1 MKIGKRLAALAL
13 CLVMVLGMV
22 GTAGAASNNAENE
35 GTEPTFTG
43 TITINNLQMGAT
55 YHAYKLLDLYAP
67 VGTANAQVYGFKN
80 DSAWAGFFLNKEVEG
95 VNTAPVAEYFDVV
108 EVTDEKGYQVAA
120 NEYWDIDYVVTLKA
134 TVEDQDAAGAAIAKL
149 ALEWVSTHDVPVA
162 GTLENAG
169 YSRNSTITVHEP
181 GYYLVDTNTGSLG
194 SLGTMG
200 GTDADGN
207 ATDTLEVDEK
217 NTLPMVIKSVWDG
230 EDAPTD
236 SNKFDYI
243 SNPNSGSRMTG
254 QIGLGVNVGGK
265 EGSWYSA
272 TSASFND
279 TIYYRTYVNASK
291 GAERYWLFDR
301 LDPSLD
307 LVENSFEV
315 YKYDGTNKTSLTQ
328 GTDWTLETNLYYVE
342 QKDEKTFSHTCSFIV
357 KFNDDVVSALKEGE
371 FLVVFYNAI
380 LNETAVAEAN
390 ANIAVLGT
398 GKGDLQYTE
407 ISEFTAN
414 ETEIAK
420 YVGNEVPSVQG
431 SKPTGEGVALFC
443 EDIVS
448 AKFSTALVYSYYFD
462 LVKTD
467 KDDNVLSGAK
477 FQLLDENKNPI
488 SLVRYE
494 DPFAGAPDGV
504 NRALFDYLGTGMSAN
519 MRIISVNDS
528 MLDDLIN
535 MGRMSNGM
543 YAAMAGLQSHRRQQG
558 WKYYARTEYST
569 TPWTEKPED
578 GTTIEHPAETFTY
591 VDRDA
596 HYRLAKPGETGI
608 TEFEAGHIR
617 FVGLDAGTYYLH
629 EVKAPEGYNTLAVD
643 QKIVLSNPVYNV
655 SAGGSNGTAVGGAGG
670 VSAAALKRYVV
681 LYIND
686 SENSVPVRGDVT
698 LVGETEKTRF
708 YPEMTKYLVFRES
721 MYQTTTGT
729 GTDAGGKNPSQIG
742 YGTIV
747 GGLDDGANGGVQIVN
762 LTGSELPHTGGI
774 GTTIFYTL
782 GGLLVVGAG
791 ILLVVKK
798 RMGAA
803 E

>member
-1 MKIGKRLAALAL
+1 MKGIKRLAALAL
-13 CLVMVLGMV
+13 AAVMAVAMV
-22 GTAGAASNNAENE
+22 VPAWAAADD
-35 GTEPTFTG
+35 TQPEPEFTG
-43 TITINNLQMGAT
+43 TITVSNPQQGAT

-67 VGTANAQVYGFKN
+67 EGTASAQVYGFKD
-80 DSAWAGFFLNKEVEG
+80 DSAWAKFFLDEVEG

-120 NEYWDIDYVVTLKA
+120 NEYWNIDYVVTLKA
-134 TVEDQDAAGAAIAKL
+134 TVKDQDAAGAAIAKL
-149 ALEWVSTHDVPVA
+149 ALEWVSTYDVPVA

-169 YSRNSTITVHEP
+169 YSRDSAITVHEP

-217 NTLPMVIKSVWDG
+217 NELPTLIKQVWDRDTAPTG
-230 EDAPTD
+230 EDELFAGMETLV
-236 SNKFDYI
+236 NMQRMV
-243 SNPNSGSRMTG
+243 SRPIAG
-254 QIGLGVNVGGK
+254 EQ
-265 EGSWYSA
+265 GSWFDQ

-279 TIYYRTYVNASK
+279 TVHYRLYVNASK
-291 GAERYWLFDR
+291 GAERYWIFDR

-655 SAGGSNGTAVGGAGG
+655 SAGGSNGTAAGG

-729 GTDAGGKNPSQIG
+729 GTDAGGKNPPQID

-747 GGLDDGANGGVQIVN
+747 GGLDDGANGGVQIIN
-762 LTGSELPHTGGI
+762 LTGAELPHTGGM
-774 GTTIFYTL
+774 GTTLFYAV

-798 RMGAA
+798 RMKS
-803 E
+803 EE